1 MNTIILGALLTSM
14 AFAVVV
20 PPSKYW
26 IFREDCFDKLIAFDL
41 DKECIIFTV
50 LKGLGFGI
58 VAGSCLFKLPQI
70 GKMMAA
76 KSADGVPAISL
87 YAEFINLIGLLGN
100 SLRL

>member
-1 MNTIILGALLTSM
+1 MNTIILAALLTSM
-14 AFAVVV
+14 TFAVVV

-26 IFREDCFDKLIAFDL
+26 IFREDCFDGLIPL
-41 DKECIIFTV
+41 DQCIMFTV
-50 LKGLGFGI
+50 FKGLGFGI

>member
-1 MNTIILGALLTSM
+1 MNKNILAALLTSM

-26 IFREDCFDKLIAFDL
+26 IFREDCFDGLIAL
-41 DKECIIFTV
+41 DQCIMFTV
-50 LKGLGFGI
+50 FKGLGFGI

>member
-1 MNTIILGALLTSM
+1 MNTIILAALLTSM

-26 IFREDCFDKLIAFDL
+26 IFREDCFDGLIPL
-41 DKECIIFTV
+41 DQCIMFTV
-50 LKGLGFGI
+50 FKGLGFGI

>member
-1 MNTIILGALLTSM
+1 MNTIILAALLTSM

-26 IFREDCFDKLIAFDL
+26 IFREDCFDGLIAL
-41 DKECIIFTV
+41 DQCIMFTV
-50 LKGLGFGI
+50 FKGLGFGI

>member
-1 MNTIILGALLTSM
+1 MNTIILGAMLTSM

-26 IFREDCFDKLIAFDL
+26 IFREDCFDKLVAFDQ
-41 DKECIIFTV
+41 CIMFSV
-50 LKGLGFGI
+50 FKGLGFGI

-76 KSADGVPAISL
+76 KSADGVPAIAL
-87 YAEFINLIGLLGN
+87 YAEFINLIGYLGN